1 MKPQEFINKTSS
13 EIDPYLK
20 PTFSLGVEEEYMII
34 DPNTRELK
42 SHLEFGILEKAQVK
56 LHSNVKPEMHGS
68 MLEIGSEVCNN
79 SAILKDDLRRIRKIV
94 IDLVEEN
101 GLKLGAAS
109 THPFSHWSTQEIT
122 PDARYEAIVEDMQVL
137 ARSLII
143 FGMHIHVGIENREI
157 QIQLMNELRY
167 FMPHILALAVN
178 SPFWTGFNTGLKSYR
193 SKVFERFPR
202 TGIPG
207 EFISW
212 NVYLSY
218 VKLLIRTNCIDNA
231 KKVWYDI
238 RPHPTFPTLEI
249 RICDLPMTL
258 NETVAIAALVQ
269 AITAKLFKLYQK
281 NLTFRLYSRALIMEN
296 KWRAVRYGLDGKL
309 IDFGKQ
315 KEVSTR
321 ELILELLHFVDDV
334 VDDLGSRNEIEY
346 IKTILENNTGAERQ
360 LKVYNENDKDTKA
373 VVDYIIQQTA
383 LGI

>member
-1 MKPQEFINKTSS
+1 M
-13 EIDPYLK
+13 
-20 PTFSLGVEEEYMII
+20 
-34 DPNTRELK
+34 
-42 SHLEFGILEKAQVK
+42 
-56 LHSNVKPEMHGS
+56 
-68 MLEIGSEVCNN
+68 C
-79 SAILKDDLRRIRKIV
+79 IR
-94 IDLVEEN
+94 D
-101 GLKLGAAS
+101 
-109 THPFSHWSTQEIT
+109 
-122 PDARYEAIVEDMQVL
+122 
-137 ARSLII
+137 
-143 FGMHIHVGIENREI
+143 
-157 QIQLMNELRY
+157 
-167 FMPHILALAVN
+167 
-178 SPFWTGFNTGLKSYR
+178 
-193 SKVFERFPR
+193 RFPR

-207 EFISW
+207 EFKSW
-212 NVYLSY
+212 NDYQSY